1 MKYTCDIC
9 GATFVCEI
17 DCQKH
22 ETDCKGRY
30 EKVLFMQELINDL
43 LNVAKFNSINFGVNA
58 TFVDEGYKPVTE
70 FCAITGAEFDI
81 KKNRLTLQFKRKEK
95 EKKDDKNEK
104 SK

>member
-17 DCQKH
+17 DCRKH

-43 LNVAKFNSINFGVNA
+43 LNVAKFNKINFGVNA

-95 EKKDDKNEK
+95 EKTEDKK
-104 SK
+104 PK